1 MQKNKLEVRT
11 DLAIEARESYQG
23 TNVEIKG
30 VILEEE
36 YKEKGNINLTKV
48 KIETEEGARAMG
60 KPIGTY
66 ITLESANLR
75 QPEPEDIDSIKKE
88 LAEQIYGL
96 LHGKKKVLVVGLGNR
111 EATPDSLGPRTIEK
125 INVLGRKGWEIRAIA
140 PGVMAQ
146 TGMETARMVKGIVAE
161 MKPEILIVIDS
172 LAARS
177 AKRLVS
183 TIQLTDT
190 GIHPGAGVGNHRQAL
205 NKETL
210 GVDVIALGI
219 PTVIESAT
227 IVSDTLDSLHDIFPT
242 VIKSLAKSE
251 KLRLIRE
258 LLEPDIR
265 ELYVTPK
272 DIDENMTILGNTIS
286 SSLNMLW
293 T

>member
-36 YKEKGNINLTKV
+36 YKKEGNINLTKV
-48 KIETEEGARAMG
+48 RIETEEGARAMG

-88 LAEQIYGL
+88 LAEQISGL